1 MTTHLQ
7 RSPECSRVRPLAL
20 RVPPIALAY
29 VMGLL
34 GILTLPAAVLYVIVS
49 NDKVTLGLPAFLGYA
64 FSGVMWFY
72 SRRTATLR
80 WTWIL
85 VALGL
90 VAVIVV
96 SFVPVSAFALAAY
109 DEWKETQPGGRGYQP

>member
-1 MTTHLQ
+1 MQ
-7 RSPECSRVRPLAL
+7 PRPLAL
-20 RVPPIALAY
+20 RVPPIALAC
-29 VMGLL
+29 VTALL
-34 GILTLPAAVLYVIVS
+34 GIFTLPAAVLYVIVS

-64 FSGVMWFY
+64 FAGVMWFY
-72 SRRTATLR
+72 SRRTVTLR

-96 SFVPVSAFALAAY
+96 SFAPVSAFALAVY

>member
-1 MTTHLQ
+1 MQ
-7 RSPECSRVRPLAL
+7 PRPLAL
-20 RVPPIALAY
+20 RVPPIVLAC
-29 VMGLL
+29 VMALL

-72 SRRTATLR
+72 SRRTTTLR

-90 VAVIVV
+90 LVVIVV
-96 SFVPVSAFALAAY
+96 SFVPVSAFAYAAY
-109 DEWKETQPGGRGYQP
+109 DEWSETQPGGRGYQP